1 MSFLGKLADKIIAD
15 YSDLSTLIVVLPS
28 RRSRLFLLKEIQ
40 QRIDKNVFAPD
51 VISAEDLI
59 VRMAN
64 LRQADPIETLFELY
78 EVYVQITPAKHLQP
92 FEQFA
97 NWGKIILQDFNEID
111 RYLIDP
117 KQILNHLTEIERI
130 KQWSPDSQEPTA
142 IIKKYLN
149 FWTQLPEYYQ
159 LLYLKLKTKGIAY
172 QGMLYREAVSNLEG
186 FAQHNKDISFVFAGL
201 NALNKAEEQ
210 IIKHL
215 LSENK
220 TKIYW
225 DIDSRFLKDTMHDAG
240 LFIRR
245 FKNEWSHYQTI

>member
-1 MSFLGKLADKIIAD
+1 MHEMSFLGKLADKIIAD

-130 KQWSPDSQEPTA
+130 KQWSPDSQEP
-142 IIKKYLN
+142 
-149 FWTQLPEYYQ
+149 
-159 LLYLKLKTKGIAY
+159 IA
-172 QGMLYREAVSNLEG
+172 
-186 FAQHNKDISFVFAGL
+186 
-201 NALNKAEEQ
+201 
-210 IIKHL
+210 
-215 LSENK
+215 
-220 TKIYW
+220 
-225 DIDSRFLKDTMHDAG
+225 
-240 LFIRR
+240 
-245 FKNEWSHYQTI
+245 